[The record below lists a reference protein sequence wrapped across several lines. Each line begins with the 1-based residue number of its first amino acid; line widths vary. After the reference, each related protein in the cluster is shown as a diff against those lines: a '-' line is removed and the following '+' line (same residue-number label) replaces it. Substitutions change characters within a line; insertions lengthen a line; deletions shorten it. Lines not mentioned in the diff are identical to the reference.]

1 MVANA
6 RCFPVFLKW
15 QHHLNF
21 LKRIVAGR
29 IQGRDNYAYENNGG
43 LAGANMSMKLMN
55 TLMRVYKEAERRG
68 DTAVMERVM
77 GYVGELADKAEDYQ
91 KKA

>member
-1 MVANA
+1 
-6 RCFPVFLKW
+6 
-15 QHHLNF
+15 
-21 LKRIVAGR
+21 
-29 IQGRDNYAYENNGG
+29 
-43 LAGANMSMKLMN
+43 MSMKLMN